1 MNMKLLG
8 ISAVTLLIKD
18 MNKSCRFYS
27 TVPGFT
33 VSYSSDRFTTFTLNQ
48 NTDKKIHLNLELEL
62 NNNID
67 GNQVKDFG
75 RIIFHTDNVDDLY
88 SYLKSDVIISNL
100 ITIETEPKDALWG
113 ERYFHIRDPDGY
125 QISFA
130 EPIK

>member
-130 EPIK
+130 ELIK

>member
-1 MNMKLLG
+1 MKLLG